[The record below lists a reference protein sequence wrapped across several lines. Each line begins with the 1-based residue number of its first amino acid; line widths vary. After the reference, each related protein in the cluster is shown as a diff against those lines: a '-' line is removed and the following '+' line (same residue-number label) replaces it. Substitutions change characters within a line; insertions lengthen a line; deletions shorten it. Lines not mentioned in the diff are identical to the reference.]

1 MINTY
6 PLPSE
11 LLNMGDA
18 LTSDTL
24 LVLLRPA
31 SVAQPGGDASLPDG
45 CEGGDPAT
53 DGS

>member
-6 PLPSE
+6 LLPSE

-24 LVLLRPA
+24 LVLLGPA
-31 SVAQPGGDASLPDG
+31 SVAQSGGDAYLADG